1 MIILLFIQEWKCKC
15 LVHSHEWRVKFL
27 ARQVTILVGHNYIV
41 HWLAVILS
49 LVLPSHYASQCKLV
63 TTANYKQSLDEIF
76 VISRRIKVEV
86 EVPLLRTWFFWI
98 SQNHVIS
105 KQFLCYLHR
114 PFCVLQV
121 LVFDYFFDVLLS
133 KWSKPGCHV
142 FAYSLMARNTKGAS
156 LTWLPL
162 EVMHCS
168 HTWHDYPWSWASMTW
183 LVYNRLVDD
192 VPGADLKNSPYAFGQ
207 SEKR

>member
-1 MIILLFIQEWKCKC
+1 MPSPQSWMASEVFGQTSH
-15 LVHSHEWRVKFL
+15 HSGW
-27 ARQVTILVGHNYIV
+27 TYMV

-49 LVLPSHYASQCKLV
+49 LVLHSHYASQCKLV

-168 HTWHDYPWSWASMTW
+168 HTQC
-183 LVYNRLVDD
+183 
-192 VPGADLKNSPYAFGQ
+192 SPYQAVTGKIYRLKQHFLPPATA
-207 SEKR
+207 